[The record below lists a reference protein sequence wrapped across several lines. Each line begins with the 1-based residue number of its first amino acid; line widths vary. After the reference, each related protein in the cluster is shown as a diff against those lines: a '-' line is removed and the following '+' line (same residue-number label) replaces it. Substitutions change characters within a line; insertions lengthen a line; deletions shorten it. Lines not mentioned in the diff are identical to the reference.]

1 MVARSAEAVVSVGR
15 ARKANAPSSKRS
27 KVLWGVQG
35 LLAVAFLFAGSA
47 KLFTSAADMA
57 SQFPLPV
64 DFMRFIGICEVL
76 GAIGL
81 ILPGLLRIR
90 PGLTPLAAVG
100 LVIIMVGAT
109 TVTVIEMS
117 VFAAIIPFVIALL
130 AASVAYGRSR
140 PATPPRAADVSRAA
154 ERESA
159 SF

>member
-15 ARKANAPSSKRS
+15 ARTVHASSSKRS

-64 DFMRFIGICEVL
+64 DFMRVIGICEVL
-76 GAIGL
+76 GALGL
-81 ILPGLLRIR
+81 IVPGLLRIR
-90 PGLTPLAAVG
+90 PGLTPLAAAG
-100 LVIIMVGAT
+100 LTIIMVGAT
-109 TVTVIEMS
+109 SVTVIAMS
-117 VFAAIIPFVIALL
+117 VFAAIIPVVMALL

-140 PATPPRAADVSRAA
+140 PATPRAADVSRAA

>member
-1 MVARSAEAVVSVGR
+1 MVARSAKSVVHVGR
-15 ARKANAPSSKRS
+15 ARKVEGSSSKRS
-27 KVLWGVQG
+27 KILWGVQG
-35 LLAVAFLFAGSA
+35 LLAASFLFAGSS
-47 KLFTSAADMA
+47 KLFTSAAEMA
-57 SQFPLPV
+57 RQYPLPV

-90 PGLTPLAAVG
+90 PGLTPLAAAG
-100 LVIIMVGAT
+100 LVVIMVGAT
-109 TVTVIEMS
+109 TVTAISMS

-140 PATPPRAADVSRAA
+140 PATPPRADDSRAA